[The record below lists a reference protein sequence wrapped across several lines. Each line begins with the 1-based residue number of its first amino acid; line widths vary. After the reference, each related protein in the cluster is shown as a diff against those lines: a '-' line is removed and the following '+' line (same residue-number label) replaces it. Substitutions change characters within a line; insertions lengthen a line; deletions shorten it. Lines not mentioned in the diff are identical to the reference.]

1 MAMHVGI
8 ARVALHL
15 AGNGSLK
22 GKRMVVKSVA
32 QRVRNRFNVAVAE
45 VDTQDAWQV
54 ATLGI
59 VCLSDDPRHSNEM
72 LSKVIDFIESERL
85 DAEVGAVEMEL
96 IAL

>member
-1 MAMHVGI
+1 MHVGI

-15 AGNGSLK
+15 AGNSSLK

-59 VCLSDDPRHSNEM
+59 VCLSDDPRHSNEV

-96 IAL
+96 IVV